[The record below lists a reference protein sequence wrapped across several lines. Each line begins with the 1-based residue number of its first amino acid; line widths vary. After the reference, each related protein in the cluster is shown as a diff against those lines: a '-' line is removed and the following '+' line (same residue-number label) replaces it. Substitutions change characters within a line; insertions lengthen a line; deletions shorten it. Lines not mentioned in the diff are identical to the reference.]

1 MGSDEVDE
9 EKGNLVQYQQ
19 TIELPDGAIQR
30 NKTIESFL
38 ETEKK
43 KFSPK
48 KKKKKKKKKS

>member
-38 ETEKK
+38 ETFCRFFLLFFPE
-43 KFSPK
+43 
-48 KKKKKKKKKS
+48 